1 MTSYLTYCQ
10 RVPKYSTGA
19 QLLERYKT
27 AYNTAK
33 QKAEEDKTEF
43 SYSPE
48 TFLDETGVMD
58 EYQNLVANVDAAQ
71 QKEALTEFI
80 NGQFQPQLNADVNN
94 KIRQIRFDQS
104 VKNFGRNTQRASTAY
119 ANLSSGNLNMTDTRA
134 VRDAN
139 RMMRRDWR
147 AGGRTPLNLEQQYMS
162 ESNPAETN
170 SEKVN
175 NFNTWW
181 KKYKQSSTNPSVNDY
196 FIFFNSDII
205 PKLSNIIES

>member
-48 TFLDETGVMD
+48 TFLNETGVMD
-58 EYQNLVANVDAAQ
+58 EYQNLVAKVDAAQ

-104 VKNFGRNTQRASTAY
+104 VKNFGRNTKRASTAY
-119 ANLSSGNLNMTDTRA
+119 ADLSSGNLDMTNTQA

-147 AGGRTPLNLEQQYMS
+147 AGGRTPLNLEQQYMAKITD
-162 ESNPAETN
+162 EQIADTAR
-170 SEKVN
+170 N
-175 NFNTWW
+175 NFGDWFKKWLPKKTASDENWW
-181 KKYKQSSTNPSVNDY
+181 DLWFDFDWNPS
-196 FIFFNSDII
+196 
-205 PKLSNIIES
+205 KK